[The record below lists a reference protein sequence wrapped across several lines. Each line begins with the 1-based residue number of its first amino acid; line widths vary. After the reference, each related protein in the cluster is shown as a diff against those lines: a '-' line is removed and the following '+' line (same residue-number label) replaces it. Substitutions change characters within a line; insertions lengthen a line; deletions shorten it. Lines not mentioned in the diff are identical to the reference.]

1 MRTRFGKLIF
11 MTTHSSN
18 TNIWNEALELIEFCD
33 ESTLGLI
40 LAITGR
46 SQGIK
51 GINVP
56 FILADLEAISEDDN
70 SYSGVVWNVLKAYA
84 QADAVLNQIE
94 AAALRREPAST
105 N

>member
-1 MRTRFGKLIF
+1 

-18 TNIWNEALELIEFCD
+18 TNIRHEALELFGFCD

-46 SQGIK
+46 SQGI
-51 GINVP
+51 NVP
-56 FILADLEAISEDDN
+56 FILADLEAISDDDN
-70 SYSGVVWNVLKAYA
+70 HSYSGVAWNALKAYA

-94 AAALRREPAST
+94 AAALECEPVSA